1 MGITLEQ
8 VEKLRDKANVSYND
22 AKEAL
27 EATDGD
33 LLEALIYLEK
43 KGKVTP
49 PEGGGYYKS
58 KADSSE
64 SKDSSKEEGSKTN
77 RNSFA
82 DLARK
87 FVRYCGKLI
96 HKGNINYL
104 VIKKDGEVKTKF
116 PATLL
121 VIMLLFF
128 FWVTMP
134 LLIIGLFFG
143 FRYSFCGPD
152 LGKEFVNEAMDNI
165 ADTAEN
171 IKKSFT
177 EEVNEEKNECEDT
190 AD

>member
-8 VEKLRDKANVSYND
+8 VEKLREKADVSYND

-27 EATDGD
+27 EASDGD
-33 LLEALIYLEK
+33 LLEALIYLERQ
-43 KGKVTP
+43 GKVTP
-49 PEGGGYYKS
+49 PKDGGFYRS
-58 KADSSE
+58 KVDSSE
-64 SKDSSKEEGSKTN
+64 SKDNSQEDKTKTN
-77 RNSFA
+77 REGLA

-87 FVRYCGKLI
+87 FVRFCGTLI

-116 PATLL
+116 TITLL
-121 VIMLLFF
+121 VVMLLFF
-128 FWVTMP
+128 FWITMP

-143 FRYSFCGPD
+143 FRYSFRGPN
-152 LGKEFVNEAMDNI
+152 LGKKFVNEVMDNI

-177 EEVNEEKNECEDT
+177 EEVNKETNGCEDT
-190 AD
+190 TD